1 MLFFTAYDIV
11 QLNIKQ
17 LLLDLKADIEAGFVI
32 VKVVDWWIAEPVKTD
47 DNSLRNAQTTLDCSD
62 EVSRYTTTQ
71 KTQNLGAEEPKSN
84 EIKPDLTWYSTLKNF
99 IAGNPYN
106 ALEDQSDVVDW

>member
-62 EVSRYTTTQ
+62 EVSRYTTQITQ
-71 KTQNLGAEEPKSN
+71 IQWNQTR
-84 EIKPDLTWYSTLKNF
+84 PDLILNIEKF
-99 IAGNPYN
+99 HCRKP
-106 ALEDQSDVVDW
+106 L

>member
-1 MLFFTAYDIV
+1 MEFYYSLKKFYIMLFFTAYDIV

-47 DNSLRNAQTTLDCSD
+47 DNSLRNAQTTLDCSN
-62 EVSRYTTTQ
+62 EVSRYTITQ
-71 KTQNLGAEEPKSN
+71 KTQKSRSG
-84 EIKPDLTWYSTLKNF
+84 ITWIQWNQT
-99 IAGNPYN
+99 
-106 ALEDQSDVVDW
+106 V

>member
-1 MLFFTAYDIV
+1 MLFFTAYDV
-11 QLNIKQ
+11 VLQLNIKQ

-62 EVSRYTTTQ
+62 EVSTTQ
-71 KTQNLGAEEPKSN
+71 KTQIQWNQTR
-84 EIKPDLTWYSTLKNF
+84 PDLILNIEKF
-99 IAGNPYN
+99 HCRKP
-106 ALEDQSDVVDW
+106 L

>member
-1 MLFFTAYDIV
+1 MLFFTAYDV
-11 QLNIKQ
+11 VLQLNIKQ

-62 EVSRYTTTQ
+62 EVSRYTTQ
-71 KTQNLGAEEPKSN
+71 KNPK
-84 EIKPDLTWYSTLKNF
+84 I
-99 IAGNPYN
+99 
-106 ALEDQSDVVDW
+106 

>member
-32 VKVVDWWIAEPVKTD
+32 VKVVD
-47 DNSLRNAQTTLDCSD
+47 
-62 EVSRYTTTQ
+62 
-71 KTQNLGAEEPKSN
+71 
-84 EIKPDLTWYSTLKNF
+84 
-99 IAGNPYN
+99 
-106 ALEDQSDVVDW
+106 

>member
-1 MLFFTAYDIV
+1 MLFFTAYDV
-11 QLNIKQ
+11 VLQLNIKQ

-62 EVSRYTTTQ
+62 EVSRSTTQ
-71 KTQNLGAEEPKSN
+71 KNPKIEERKNPNPMKSN
-84 EIKPDLTWYSTLKNF
+84 PTWPDTQHWKISLQETPIMLLRIKVMW
-99 IAGNPYN
+99 
-106 ALEDQSDVVDW
+106 

>member
-62 EVSRYTTTQ
+62 EVSTTQ
-71 KTQNLGAEEPKSN
+71 KTQIQWNQTR
-84 EIKPDLTWYSTLKNF
+84 PDLILNIEKF
-99 IAGNPYN
+99 HCRKP
-106 ALEDQSDVVDW
+106 L

>member
-62 EVSRYTTTQ
+62 EVSRYTTQ
-71 KTQNLGAEEPKSN
+71 KNPK
-84 EIKPDLTWYSTLKNF
+84 I
-99 IAGNPYN
+99 
-106 ALEDQSDVVDW
+106 